1 MSSKCNRTQKKTQ
14 WPKFI
19 STITLLK
26 EIIFTTWE
34 IENHLNDY
42 EVSNPTREHQKSMQK
57 PIEIKIKFYIDAEY
71 DRTRD
76 KANEPLKLLLKDY
89 LHLY

>member
-1 MSSKCNRTQKKTQ
+1 
-14 WPKFI
+14 
-19 STITLLK
+19 
-26 EIIFTTWE
+26 
-34 IENHLNDY
+34 
-42 EVSNPTREHQKSMQK
+42 MQK